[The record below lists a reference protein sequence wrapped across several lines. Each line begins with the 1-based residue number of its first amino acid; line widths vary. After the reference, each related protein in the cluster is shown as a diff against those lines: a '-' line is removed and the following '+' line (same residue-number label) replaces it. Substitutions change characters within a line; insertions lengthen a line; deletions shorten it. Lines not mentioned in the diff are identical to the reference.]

1 MYTLHQGGVSAQV
14 AWMRN
19 YPFFFFFSPLGYIC
33 SQITDLFLEE
43 LEMYLLER
51 CVWNQF
57 KSVES
62 GVPMN
67 VKKRKRFDVERIQNL
82 LPRIEK
88 IPNYGWVIVF
98 AWEYSG
104 RILYF
109 LMFCISCNLTKFV
122 NSIFDDNKVD
132 DDKVVL
138 LLLSL
143 VIYQPQ
149 DSSMNC
155 T

>member
-1 MYTLHQGGVSAQV
+1 
-14 AWMRN
+14 
-19 YPFFFFFSPLGYIC
+19 
-33 SQITDLFLEE
+33 
-43 LEMYLLER
+43 
-51 CVWNQF
+51 
-57 KSVES
+57 
-62 GVPMN
+62 
-67 VKKRKRFDVERIQNL
+67 
-82 LPRIEK
+82 
-88 IPNYGWVIVF
+88 
-98 AWEYSG
+98 
-104 RILYF
+104 
-109 LMFCISCNLTKFV
+109 MFCISCNLTKFV